1 MTRLILIRHGES
13 KANKEAIFSGYTDVE
28 LEEKG
33 RMQAQKTAQ
42 YVINNYQID
51 RVYASDLKRAY
62 ETGKAVADLLGVQV
76 IPEKGMREVNG
87 GDWEAVKYSELKIR
101 YKEAYGLWLED
112 IGRCHCTGGE
122 SIKELGQR
130 IWATLTKIASENEGK
145 TVVVATHATPIRV
158 MQSLVQ
164 TGGLEKMK
172 DIPWV
177 SNASVSELEY
187 NDGEWNFVKIGYD
200 GHMPEIRTELSKDV

>member
-13 KANKEAIFSGYTDVE
+13 KANRTSIFSGYTDVE

-33 RMQAQKTAQ
+33 RMQAQKTAK
-42 YVINNYQID
+42 YVTGNYQID
-51 RVYASDLKRAY
+51 KVYASDLKRAF
-62 ETGKAVADLLGVQV
+62 ETGRAVADLLGMQV

-87 GDWEAVKYSELKIR
+87 GAWEAVEFAELKVR

-112 IGRCHCTGGE
+112 IGRCRCTGGE
-122 SIKELGQR
+122 SIAELGQR
-130 IWATLTKIASENEGK
+130 IWATLTRIASENDGK

-187 NDGEWNFVKIGYD
+187 NNGQWNFVKIGYD
-200 GHMPEIRTELSKDV
+200 GHMEEIRTELPKDV